1 MIRSM
6 TGYGEAER
14 STPAGLLRAELRTVN
29 HRHFNANFRTPNAL
43 ARWEVEMREWLRALL
58 PRGHANC
65 TVRLE
70 PLPGSAAAALG
81 LRIDE
86 ERVVAYLALFAELK
100 MRFDVHGQPDLALLT
115 RYPDVFVRDDAASGG
130 AEEVGADD
138 LRALLEDAARSA
150 IAMREDEG
158 KRLQADLEERLAAI
172 DRALEEISAMA
183 PERLL
188 AERDRLREAV
198 RELSAGVGVNE
209 DRLAQEIAHL
219 AERWDVNEEL
229 VRFRSH
235 NALFR
240 ELLAADAAE
249 PVGKRLSFLV
259 QEMHREAN
267 TIGSKANHAGIA
279 HRVVAIK
286 EEVERLREQV
296 ENVE

>member
-6 TGYGEAER
+6 TGFGEAER
-14 STPAGLLRAELRTVN
+14 ETAAGTLRVEIRTVN
-29 HRHFNANFRTPNAL
+29 HRHLSLNFRTPASL
-43 ARWEVEMREWLRALL
+43 AKWEPQMRDWLRAHLS
-58 PRGHANC
+58 RGHANVS
-65 TVRLE
+65 VRLE
-70 PLPGSAAAALG
+70 SPGSAAAAQGIRL
-81 LRIDE
+81 DE
-86 ERVVAYLALFAELK
+86 DRVRAYLAILADLRERFGVGGEPDLHAL
-100 MRFDVHGQPDLALLT
+100 MRFGDIV
-115 RYPDVFVRDDAASGG
+115 VRDDEAAA
-130 AEEVGADD
+130 AEVDPEE
-138 LRALLEDAARSA
+138 LRAVVEDAARATTS
-150 IAMREDEG
+150 MREDEG
-158 KRLQADLEERLAAI
+158 RRLQADLEERIAVISGALDGVAA
-172 DRALEEISAMA
+172 LA
-183 PERLL
+183 PERLV

-235 NALFR
+235 NELFL
-240 ELLAADAAE
+240 ELVAAGAAE

-279 HRVVAIK
+279 HRVVAMK

>member
-6 TGYGEAER
+6 TGFGEAER
-14 STPAGLLRAELRTVN
+14 RTPAGTVRVEVRMVN
-29 HRHFNANFRTPNAL
+29 HRHLSVNFRTPAAL
-43 ARWEVEMREWLRALL
+43 ARLEPQMREWLRELIT
-58 PRGHANC
+58 RGHVNC
-65 TVRLE
+65 SVRVE
-70 PLPGSAAAALG
+70 PPAADPAASG
-81 LRIDE
+81 LRADVD
-86 ERVVAYLALFAELK
+86 RAAGYLALFRQLAE
-100 MRFDVHGQPDLALLT
+100 RFDLPGEVGLEHLL
-115 RYPDVFVRDDAASGG
+115 RMGDVIVRDNGDGETAVA
-130 AEEVGADD
+130 ADD
-138 LRALLEDAARSA
+138 VEAAVKDAARA
-150 IAMREDEG
+150 GIAMREDEG
-158 KRLQADLEERLAAI
+158 RRLQVDLEGRLAAI
-172 DRALEEISAMA
+172 DAALDAIEVLA

-198 RELSAGVGVNE
+198 RELAGGVAVGE
-209 DRLAQEIAHL
+209 DRLAQEIAYL

-240 ELLAADAAE
+240 DLLAAEAAE

-267 TIGSKANHAGIA
+267 TIGSKANHAGIS